1 MNFFVK
7 ESSFVIKLSKYE
19 AKFNIGSLLSRR
31 GDLKICLSAC
41 HGVYV
46 AACSLNSVLNSRN
59 VIT

>member
-1 MNFFVK
+1 M
-7 ESSFVIKLSKYE
+7 IKLSKYE